1 MDSGGTADPN
11 RTMAG
16 PKQAASRPPSVT
28 NALQTIAIDD
38 PRCGACHQSC
48 TPESAVS
55 TGTHLVP
62 MRYTDAVPTSQ
73 KDRSLVG
80 RHPEV
85 QTRLA
90 RGSVV
95 SDSQRARLLE
105 AMAQVVS
112 SEGYAATTVSD
123 VVRSAGVSRST
134 FYELFESKEQ
144 CFVEAYRHGI
154 DVLFEEIRS
163 ASRSVGDADWEGQL
177 RASNKAFLATLQ
189 GEPRFARTYLIEI
202 HTAGAAA
209 LQARSETLLRFADGF
224 SHLYKRMRPDQSAP
238 PYEAFVV
245 LAAGFD
251 QAVAER
257 VRSGKA
263 DSLVELEPVFTYCA
277 MAILAGPVPAS
288 QKTTDRDSN

>member
-1 MDSGGTADPN
+1 MP
-11 RTMAG
+11 
-16 PKQAASRPPSVT
+16 
-28 NALQTIAIDD
+28 
-38 PRCGACHQSC
+38 
-48 TPESAVS
+48 TP
-55 TGTHLVP
+55 
-62 MRYTDAVPTSQ
+62 Q

-154 DVLFEEIRS
+154 DVLFEEIRC

-177 RASNKAFLATLQ
+177 PVSYTHLTL
-189 GEPRFARTYLIEI
+189 PTIY
-202 HTAGAAA
+202 
-209 LQARSETLLRFADGF
+209 S
-224 SHLYKRMRPDQSAP
+224 
-238 PYEAFVV
+238 V
-245 LAAGFD
+245 
-251 QAVAER
+251 
-257 VRSGKA
+257 
-263 DSLVELEPVFTYCA
+263 
-277 MAILAGPVPAS
+277 
-288 QKTTDRDSN
+288 